1 MWSILILK
9 DIVWLHKMK
18 NYRPNLTNILF
29 QNIIFSFLDRIEP
42 RTQKT
47 QFWGSVW
54 KKNGSVTISKY
65 KIEKYFG
72 VESSWISHKCDFVAI
87 EFIFNFWSWK
97 VKKKLRYSG
106 KYRSP
111 LSIFDP
117 NFLHGPNV
125 NNIKI
130 FWLRHFVYILL
141 YHSTE

>member
-1 MWSILILK
+1 MVWSILILK
-9 DIVWLHKMK
+9 WFC
-18 NYRPNLTNILF
+18 LF
-29 QNIIFSFLDRIEP
+29 QTSQNEKLQTEFNKSSFSKCNIFFSRIEP
-42 RTQKT
+42 HTRKT
-47 QFWGSVW
+47 QFWVSVW

-141 YHSTE
+141 